1 MRISDD
7 RETLRLGVERQLK
20 DCRRICDEEGW
31 TQVGPYEDNSK
42 TAADPTK
49 DRPDYDRMMRD
60 IRAGKIDVVVVA
72 VSDRLHRQPAE
83 LEQFIADAKA
93 AGMTRLRTDRSREYD
108 LRDYDA
114 IRDMRKEVID
124 AAYEVD
130 RLSYRIKRAMLDI
143 AERGGWNGGM
153 RPFGYQAVDKQLV
166 VDEFEAPLIR
176 EAAQRILQG
185 GTLYGVAKSWRD
197 ANVPTVRGANWNT
210 NTVRQ
215 ILQAPRIAGLRSHG
229 KTPDGKPAIVG
240 KAEWEPILD
249 REVWDKVVI
258 LLSDPARKTT
268 KPSRSYPLV
277 GVMKCGECGHRMAA
291 AVVNTRRTY
300 ECKRMYGGCGVNV
313 NADRAEGVIYG
324 EMLPL
329 ADDPTLR
336 DVVAQ
341 EEAGTAEQAERLVLA
356 NAADERQLA
365 VISDMLTDNE
375 MDRATYTKQ
384 SRKLRRRIE
393 GRQSQLAGMRTQSAL
408 DRLGGNVESSWDS
421 MTPEDRLMVTKALID
436 HVKVSSAKR
445 RGVFDPD
452 RLDIVWK
459 YEAIAKI
466 VRIYRASGGR
476 RSVRGRQA
484 MYNLSEPEPT

>member
-1 MRISDD
+1 
-7 RETLRLGVERQLK
+7 
-20 DCRRICDEEGW
+20 
-31 TQVGPYEDNSK
+31 VGPYEDNSK

-60 IRAGKIDVVVVA
+60 IRARKIDVVVVG
-72 VSDRLHRQPAE
+72 VSDRLHRQPVE

-108 LRDYDA
+108 LNDYDA

-130 RLSYRIKRAMLDI
+130 RLSHRIRRAMLDI
-143 AERGGWNGGM
+143 AERGGWNGGK

-166 VDEFEAPLIR
+166 VDEVEAQLIR
-176 EAAQRILQG
+176 EAAQRVLEG
-185 GTLYGVAKSWRD
+185 GTLYSIAKSWKE
-197 ANVPTVRGANWNT
+197 ASVPTVRGAIWNI

-215 ILQAPRIAGLRSHG
+215 ILQSPRIAGLRSHG
-229 KTPDGKPAIVG
+229 KSPDGKPVIVGEAAWDAIV
-240 KAEWEPILD
+240 D
-249 REVWDKVVI
+249 REVWEKVVL
-258 LLSDPARKTT
+258 LLSDPARRTT

-277 GVMKCGECGHRMAA
+277 GVMQCGECGHRMAA
-291 AVVNTRRTY
+291 AVVNTKRTY

-313 NADRAEGVIYG
+313 NADRAEGVIYS

-329 ADDPTLR
+329 ADDPKLR

-341 EEAGTAEQAERLVLA
+341 EEAGTAEQAERLVLE
-356 NAADERQLA
+356 NATDGRKLA
-365 VISDMLTDNE
+365 ELSDMLTDDE

-384 SRKLRRRIE
+384 SKKLRRRIE
-393 GRQSQLAGMRTQSAL
+393 GRQVQLAGMRTQSAL

-436 HVKVSSAKR
+436 HVKVSSASR

-466 VRIYRASGGR
+466 VKMYRTPDGR
-476 RSVRGRQA
+476 RSMRGRQA
-484 MYNLSEPEPT
+484 MYNLSEPAST

>member
-1 MRISDD
+1 LPETRAAIYVRISDD

-185 GTLYGVAKSWRD
+185 APSTVSPRVGGTQTCQLCVA
-197 ANVPTVRGANWNT
+197 PTG
-210 NTVRQ
+210 
-215 ILQAPRIAGLRSHG
+215 I
-229 KTPDGKPAIVG
+229 
-240 KAEWEPILD
+240 
-249 REVWDKVVI
+249 
-258 LLSDPARKTT
+258 
-268 KPSRSYPLV
+268 
-277 GVMKCGECGHRMAA
+277 
-291 AVVNTRRTY
+291 
-300 ECKRMYGGCGVNV
+300 
-313 NADRAEGVIYG
+313 
-324 EMLPL
+324 
-329 ADDPTLR
+329 PTLFAR
-336 DVVAQ
+336 SFRLHVSPVCVR
-341 EEAGTAEQAERLVLA
+341 TAKLLMASPPLWARL
-356 NAADERQLA
+356 N
-365 VISDMLTDNE
+365 
-375 MDRATYTKQ
+375 
-384 SRKLRRRIE
+384 
-393 GRQSQLAGMRTQSAL
+393 
-408 DRLGGNVESSWDS
+408 GNRSW
-421 MTPEDRLMVTKALID
+421 
-436 HVKVSSAKR
+436 
-445 RGVFDPD
+445 
-452 RLDIVWK
+452 
-459 YEAIAKI
+459 I
-466 VRIYRASGGR
+466 VRFGTR
-476 RSVRGRQA
+476 
-484 MYNLSEPEPT
+484 